1 MKRNH
6 IVSRPVSERSRSSLK
21 PRFERLERQRAV
33 REAEEQFSEL
43 DFDFGSDLQPMF

>member
-6 IVSRPVSERSRSSLK
+6 IVSRPVSERSRSNLK
-21 PRFERLERQRAV
+21 PRFERLERQRAI
-33 REAEEQFSEL
+33 READDAFSEL